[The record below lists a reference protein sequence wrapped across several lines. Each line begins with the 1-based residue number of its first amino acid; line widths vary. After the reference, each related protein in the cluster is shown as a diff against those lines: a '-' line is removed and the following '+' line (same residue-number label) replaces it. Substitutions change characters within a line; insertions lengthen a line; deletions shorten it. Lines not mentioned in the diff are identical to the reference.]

1 MSISFQSRQP
11 LRGPALSEDFH
22 RNVLEQEHQTEETV
36 SLPLWWEI
44 KFHKAKHLKG
54 FLSATS

>member
-1 MSISFQSRQP
+1 MSISFQPRQP
-11 LRGPALSEDFH
+11 LRGPAMSEDFH
-22 RNVLEQEHQTEETV
+22 RNVLERKPQTGETV

-44 KFHKAKHLKG
+44 EFYKAQHLKG